1 MQRFARLQPYL
12 PLLILTL
19 AALAVFT
26 PLFDR
31 VVREMSDHIAHIVW
45 TRELLVGNVNIIH
58 VVFHGMLMGVHA
70 LGLFDWDTAAVVV
83 MLICYV
89 GMALISY
96 RWLHPAALHPVLALV
111 GAFAVLV
118 ITPITVFTWATN
130 NHYLGYVGIN
140 VFHNPTMIVLRL
152 FGLVTFIV
160 ALRALEG
167 RLRFSVPTLIGV
179 ILLVVLTMFAKPN
192 FALDLLPAL
201 VVFLVVRFWR
211 TRERT
216 GLWLIV
222 FGILVPMLILLPLQY
237 VAQYTL
243 IPLAAPGGVIFA
255 PLGTVLEHEPRLEWL
270 ALKFALSIAFPVVI
284 TLLYPRPMFA
294 DKAMLL
300 GWLVF
305 LAGAAQMYFFAESG
319 DRFSDG
325 NFWWSAQIGLFVLF
339 VAAIRLW
346 LTQARRNWRS
356 LLSVAVL
363 SLHLIS
369 GAMMINQTITGVYP
383 W

>member
-1 MQRFARLQPYL
+1 MQRVARLQPL
-12 PLLILTL
+12 IPLLIITV
-19 AALAVFT
+19 AALVIFT

-45 TRELLVGNVNIIH
+45 TRELLVGNINIIH
-58 VVFHGMLMGVHA
+58 VVFHGLLMGVHA
-70 LGLFDWDTAAVVV
+70 LGLFDWETSAVIV

-89 GMALISY
+89 GLALISY
-96 RWLHPAALHPVLALV
+96 RWLRPVAPHPVLALV

-118 ITPITVFTWATN
+118 ITPITVFTWAN
-130 NHYLGYVGIN
+130 RNHYLGYVGIN

-152 FGLVTFIV
+152 FGLATFIV

-167 RLRFSVPTLIGV
+167 RLKFSVPALLGV
-179 ILLVVLTMFAKPN
+179 IVLVILTMFAKPN

-201 VVFLVVRFWR
+201 IVFLVIRFWR

-222 FGILVPMLILLPLQY
+222 CGILIPMLILLPLQY

-255 PLGTVLEHEPRLEWL
+255 PLGTVLEHEPRVEWL
-270 ALKFALSIAFPVVI
+270 ALKFALSIAFPMVV
-284 TLLYPRPMFA
+284 TLLYLRPTVA
-294 DKAMLL
+294 DKPMLL

-346 LTQARRNWRS
+346 LTQARRDWRT
-356 LLSVAVL
+356 LFSVTVL
-363 SLHLIS
+363 ALHLVS
-369 GAMMINQTITGVYP
+369 GAVMINQTITGVYP

>member
-1 MQRFARLQPYL
+1 MQRVARLQPL
-12 PLLILTL
+12 IPLLILTL
-19 AALAVFT
+19 AALTVFT

-70 LGLFDWDTAAVVV
+70 LGLFDWDTSAVVV

-96 RWLHPAALHPVLALV
+96 RWLRAAAPHPLTALV

-118 ITPITVFTWATN
+118 ITPITVFTWASH
-130 NHYLGYVGIN
+130 NHYLGYMGIN

-152 FGLVTFIV
+152 FGLATFIV
-160 ALRALEG
+160 ALSALEG
-167 RLRFSVPTLIGV
+167 RLKFSVPTLIGV
-179 ILLVVLTMFAKPN
+179 IVLVILTMFAKPN

-216 GLWLIV
+216 GLWLII
-222 FGILVPMLILLPLQY
+222 FGILIPMLILLPLQY

-255 PLGTVLEHEPRLEWL
+255 PLGTVLEHEPRVEWL
-270 ALKFALSIAFPVVI
+270 ALKFALSMAFPVVV
-284 TLLYPRPMFA
+284 TLLYPRSTFA
-294 DKAMLL
+294 DKGMLL

-339 VAAIRLW
+339 VAAIRFW
-346 LTQARRNWRS
+346 LTQARRDWRS
-356 LLSVAVL
+356 LLSFAVL

-369 GAMMINQTITGVYP
+369 GAVMINETITGVYP

>member
-1 MQRFARLQPYL
+1 MQRSSRLQPL
-12 PLLILTL
+12 IPLSLLTL
-19 AALAVFT
+19 AVIIIFT

-31 VVREMSDHIAHIVW
+31 VVREMSDYIAHIVW

-70 LGLFDWDTAAVVV
+70 LGPFDWETAAVVV

-96 RWLHPAALHPVLALV
+96 LWLRPVTRRGFVALL

-130 NHYLGYVGIN
+130 NHYLGYIGIN
-140 VFHNPTMIVLRL
+140 VLHNPTMIVLRL
-152 FGLVTFIV
+152 FGLATFIV
-160 ALRALEG
+160 ALSALDG
-167 RLRFSVPTLIGV
+167 RLKFSIKTLLAV
-179 ILLVVLTMFAKPN
+179 ILLVILTMFAKPN
-192 FALDLLPAL
+192 FALDLVPAL
-201 VVFLVVRFWR
+201 VVFLVVRAGR
-211 TRERT
+211 TRNLT
-216 GLWLIV
+216 GLRLSV
-222 FGILVPMLILLPLQY
+222 FGLILPMLILLPIQY

-243 IPLAAPGGVIFA
+243 IPLAAPGGIIFA
-255 PLGTVLEHEPRLEWL
+255 PLGTVLQHEPRVEWL
-270 ALKFALSIAFPVVI
+270 ALKFLMSIAFPVAV
-284 TLLYPRPMFA
+284 TLLYRHSAFS
-294 DKAMLL
+294 DNAMLI

-319 DRFSDG
+319 DRFNHG

-346 LTQARRNWRS
+346 LTQARRDWRS
-356 LLSVAVL
+356 LLSLAVL

-369 GAMMINQTITGVYP
+369 GAVMINRVITAAYP